1 MTIVN
6 SRGIISTTEG
16 TTNPSTDKKEEII
29 MKNSNMKAINGIGK
43 ACSIISNIAFI
54 FCIVG
59 FVSLIIVE
67 IGILAFPMDKIKLSG
82 NADAVVTIE
91 AEDMDFGIKTANYH
105 FSENNQNG
113 FRVDVDQEGITISD
127 DKIDFGGIWSLDVD
141 EVETSDNGATF
152 KLTGDFGEF
161 DKSAIKRKLS
171 LKMLEAFI
179 SVVATAVTL
188 FFARR
193 VFKELS
199 KCETPFTDDIV
210 KKMKV
215 FGWVMIGYGV
225 LTSLNLTT
233 IVAGL
238 AVLMLGYVFAH
249 GKDLQQ
255 ESDETL

>member
-1 MTIVN
+1 
-6 SRGIISTTEG
+6 
-16 TTNPSTDKKEEII
+16 

>member
-1 MTIVN
+1 MDSSKGNTKL
-6 SRGIISTTEG
+6 
-16 TTNPSTDKKEEII
+16 PAKHKEEII
-29 MKNSNMKAINGIGK
+29 MKNSNLKAINGIGK

-82 NADAVVTIE
+82 NADAVVTVE

-161 DKSAIKRKLS
+161 NKGAIKRKLS

>member
-1 MTIVN
+1 
-6 SRGIISTTEG
+6 
-16 TTNPSTDKKEEII
+16 

-82 NADAVVTIE
+82 NADAVVTVE

-105 FSENNQNG
+105 FIENNQNG

-161 DKSAIKRKLS
+161 NKGAIKRKLS

-225 LTSLNLTT
+225 LTNLNLTT

>member
-1 MTIVN
+1 
-6 SRGIISTTEG
+6 
-16 TTNPSTDKKEEII
+16 

-161 DKSAIKRKLS
+161 NKGAIKRKLS

>member
-1 MTIVN
+1 
-6 SRGIISTTEG
+6 
-16 TTNPSTDKKEEII
+16 
-29 MKNSNMKAINGIGK
+29 MKNSNMKALNGIGK

-82 NADAVVTIE
+82 NADAVVTVE

-161 DKSAIKRKLS
+161 DKGAIKRKLS

>member
-1 MTIVN
+1 
-6 SRGIISTTEG
+6 
-16 TTNPSTDKKEEII
+16 

-43 ACSIISNIAFI
+43 ACSIISQIAFV

-59 FVSLIIVE
+59 LVSIIIVE

-82 NADAVVTIE
+82 TADAMVTLE
-91 AEDMDFGIKTANYH
+91 AEDMDFGIRTANYH
-105 FSENNQNG
+105 YSENNQNG

-141 EVETSDNGATF
+141 EVESTENGATF

-161 DKSAIKRKLS
+161 NKGAIKRKLS

-179 SVVATAVTL
+179 SVIATAVTL

-193 VFKELS
+193 VFRELA
-199 KCETPFTDDIV
+199 KCETPFTESLV
-210 KKMKV
+210 KKIKV
-215 FGWVMIGYGV
+215 LGWVMIGYGV
-225 LTSLNLTT
+225 VTGLSLTT
-233 IVAGL
+233 VVAGL
-238 AVLMLGYVFAH
+238 TVLMLGFVFAH
-249 GKDLQQ
+249 GAELQK

>member
-161 DKSAIKRKLS
+161 NKGAIKRKLS

>member
-1 MTIVN
+1 
-6 SRGIISTTEG
+6 
-16 TTNPSTDKKEEII
+16 

-91 AEDMDFGIKTANYH
+91 VEDMDFGIKTANYH

-152 KLTGDFGEF
+152 KLTSDFGEF
-161 DKSAIKRKLS
+161 DKGAIKRKLS

>member
-1 MTIVN
+1 
-6 SRGIISTTEG
+6 
-16 TTNPSTDKKEEII
+16 

-54 FCIVG
+54 VCIVG

-161 DKSAIKRKLS
+161 NKGAIKRKLS

>member
-1 MTIVN
+1 
-6 SRGIISTTEG
+6 
-16 TTNPSTDKKEEII
+16 
-29 MKNSNMKAINGIGK
+29 MKAINGIGK

-161 DKSAIKRKLS
+161 DKGAIKRKLS

>member
-1 MTIVN
+1 MDSSKGNTKL
-6 SRGIISTTEG
+6 
-16 TTNPSTDKKEEII
+16 PAKYKEEII

-43 ACSIISNIAFI
+43 ACSIISTIAFI

-82 NADAVVTIE
+82 NADAVVTVE

-161 DKSAIKRKLS
+161 DKGAIKRKLS

-179 SVVATAVTL
+179 SIVATAVTL

>member
-1 MTIVN
+1 
-6 SRGIISTTEG
+6 
-16 TTNPSTDKKEEII
+16 
-29 MKNSNMKAINGIGK
+29 MKAINGIGK

-161 DKSAIKRKLS
+161 NKGAIKRKLS

>member
-1 MTIVN
+1 
-6 SRGIISTTEG
+6 
-16 TTNPSTDKKEEII
+16 

-161 DKSAIKRKLS
+161 DKGAIKRKLS

-238 AVLMLGYVFAH
+238 AVLMLGDVFAH

>member
-1 MTIVN
+1 
-6 SRGIISTTEG
+6 
-16 TTNPSTDKKEEII
+16 

-113 FRVDVDQEGITISD
+113 FRVDVDQEGITSSD

-161 DKSAIKRKLS
+161 DKGAIKRKLS

>member
-1 MTIVN
+1 
-6 SRGIISTTEG
+6 
-16 TTNPSTDKKEEII
+16 

-127 DKIDFGGIWSLDVD
+127 DKIDFGGIW
-141 EVETSDNGATF
+141 
-152 KLTGDFGEF
+152 
-161 DKSAIKRKLS
+161 
-171 LKMLEAFI
+171 
-179 SVVATAVTL
+179 
-188 FFARR
+188 
-193 VFKELS
+193 
-199 KCETPFTDDIV
+199 
-210 KKMKV
+210 
-215 FGWVMIGYGV
+215 
-225 LTSLNLTT
+225 
-233 IVAGL
+233 
-238 AVLMLGYVFAH
+238 
-249 GKDLQQ
+249 
-255 ESDETL
+255 

>member
-1 MTIVN
+1 
-6 SRGIISTTEG
+6 
-16 TTNPSTDKKEEII
+16 

-82 NADAVVTIE
+82 NADAVVTVE

-161 DKSAIKRKLS
+161 DKGAIKRKLS

>member
-1 MTIVN
+1 
-6 SRGIISTTEG
+6 
-16 TTNPSTDKKEEII
+16 
-29 MKNSNMKAINGIGK
+29 MKAINGIGK

-82 NADAVVTIE
+82 NANAVVTIE

-161 DKSAIKRKLS
+161 DKGAIKRKLS

>member
-1 MTIVN
+1 
-6 SRGIISTTEG
+6 
-16 TTNPSTDKKEEII
+16 

-82 NADAVVTIE
+82 NADAVVTVE

-105 FSENNQNG
+105 FRENNQNG

-161 DKSAIKRKLS
+161 DKGAIKRKLS

-193 VFKELS
+193 VFKALS

>member
-1 MTIVN
+1 
-6 SRGIISTTEG
+6 
-16 TTNPSTDKKEEII
+16 

-82 NADAVVTIE
+82 TADAVVTID
-91 AEDMDFGIKTANYH
+91 AEDMDFGIRTANYH
-105 FSENNQNG
+105 YSENNQNG
-113 FRVDVDQEGITISD
+113 FHVDIDQEGITVSD

-141 EVETSDNGATF
+141 EIENDDNGATF
-152 KLTGDFGEF
+152 KLTGDFGDF
-161 DKSAIKRKLS
+161 NKGAIKRKLS

-179 SVVATAVTL
+179 SVAATAVTL

-193 VFKELS
+193 VFKELA
-199 KCETPFTDDIV
+199 KCETPFTETTV
-210 KKMKV
+210 KNMKV

-225 LTSLNLTT
+225 ITGLTLTT
-233 IVAGL
+233 VVAGL
-238 AVLMLGYVFAH
+238 AVLMLAFVFAH
-249 GKDLQQ
+249 GTDLQR

>member
-1 MTIVN
+1 
-6 SRGIISTTEG
+6 
-16 TTNPSTDKKEEII
+16 

-161 DKSAIKRKLS
+161 DKGAIKRKLS

>member
-1 MTIVN
+1 
-6 SRGIISTTEG
+6 
-16 TTNPSTDKKEEII
+16 

-43 ACSIISNIAFI
+43 ACSILSNIAFI

-161 DKSAIKRKLS
+161 DKGAIKRKLS